1 MNDNPY
7 DAHLLKF
14 GSGHLIDNRFEII
27 SNPVRRSFGVSYL
40 SFDRQTQTKRVLLFI
55 PESITNDSE
64 AMTAIRDEAA
74 LIRWLDHPHIAK
86 LYEFHSG
93 ARHRYFELEY
103 VPGKNLR
110 QKKMVETE
118 KRLSENI
125 VKWLGIQVL
134 DALEYAH
141 NNNILHRNL
150 NPQNIVLTADG
161 KVKLI
166 DFGISET
173 LRASVSLVWNTIPQT
188 TVLYMSPEQLQG
200 KQISIASDLYSLA
213 ATMYDL
219 LNGKPPFFSGDVY
232 HQIIEEP
239 VQPIAEVT
247 PELNA
252 VLLHALAKN
261 PSQRFQT
268 CTEMR
273 KALQQ
278 TVVKPAE
285 PKIKETPPPPVRG
298 KERIQDT
305 RLKQKKDSSARFR
318 FRFFSLNPTLKF
330 MAIGLVIVF
339 MTYFIQS
346 HLKRFTQIK
355 SAVDS
360 LQTIKAEQDTFRLK
374 MAEALVKQAETKFRM
389 NYYVQPKG
397 NNALE
402 LYRKALQAHPGDSAA
417 LSGIEKIKQFY
428 REQILSARKNGQF
441 KAAKSILADAL
452 TYFKNDSLL
461 LSLKD
466 DSARFVKIRVLNG
479 AGIKGIAKLM
489 ATHLSKL
496 GYNVNETTNYEENGK
511 INWKVART
519 ILIGPK
525 FQETFLRK
533 LSNKLN
539 IPYKW
544 STFDQADSNTINLIL
559 GHDYQ
564 QMALYKGR

>member
-1 MNDNPY
+1 MMNDNPY
-7 DAHLLKF
+7 DAHLMKF
-14 GSGHLIDNRFEII
+14 GNGHLIDNRFEII

-40 SFDRQTQTKRVLLFI
+40 AFDRQTQSKRVLLFI

-64 AMTAIRDEAA
+64 AMTAIREEAA

-86 LYEFHSG
+86 LYDFHSG
-93 ARHRYFELEY
+93 ARYHYFELEY

-110 QKKMVETE
+110 QKKMVTAE

-150 NPQNIVLTADG
+150 NPQNIVLTPDG

-173 LRASVSLVWNTIPQT
+173 LRSSVSLVWNTIPQT

-200 KQISIASDLYSLA
+200 RQIAIASDLYALA

-239 VQPIAEVT
+239 VAPIAEVT

-252 VLLHALAKN
+252 ILLHALAKN
-261 PSQRFQT
+261 PSQRFRS
-268 CTEMR
+268 CAEMR
-273 KALQQ
+273 QALQE
-278 TVVKPAE
+278 TEVKPAE
-285 PKIKETPPPPVRG
+285 QKAKETPAEPERG
-298 KERIQDT
+298 PERIQKT
-305 RLKQKKDSSARFR
+305 RIKEPSTSFR

-339 MTYFIQS
+339 MTYFIQR
-346 HLKRFTQIK
+346 HLKRFSQIK
-355 SAVDS
+355 TAVDS
-360 LQTIKAEQDTFRLK
+360 VRTIEAQQDTFRLK
-374 MAEALVKQAETKFRM
+374 MAQALVQQADTKFRM

-402 LYRKALQAHPGDSAA
+402 LYKQALQAHPGDSAA
-417 LSGIEKIKQFY
+417 LQGLENIKHVFQ
-428 REQILSARKNGQF
+428 EQIRLARENGQTS
-441 KAAKSILADAL
+441 AARSILADAL
-452 TYFKNDSLL
+452 THFKE
-461 LSLKD
+461 
-466 DSARFVKIRVLNG
+466 DSAFTILQKGMVQVPKVRVLNG
-479 AGIKGIAKLM
+479 AGIKGIAKTM
-489 ATHLSKL
+489 AAYLTKHAFEVK
-496 GYNVNETTNYEENGK
+496 EITNYTVNGR
-511 INWKVART
+511 INWNVANSI
-519 ILIGPK
+519 ILSTPDNQK
-525 FQETFLRK
+525 LVTK
-533 LSNKLN
+533 LSQELG

-544 STFDQADSNTINLIL
+544 SDSDQKNSSVVTIIL
-559 GHDYQ
+559 GKDYR
-564 QMALYKGR
+564 QMALYKRP

>member
-7 DAHLLKF
+7 DAHLMKF
-14 GSGHLIDNRFEII
+14 GNGHLIDNRFEII

-64 AMTAIRDEAA
+64 AMSTIREEAA
-74 LIRWLDHPHIAK
+74 LIRWLDHPHIAR
-86 LYEFHSG
+86 LYDFHSG
-93 ARHRYFELEY
+93 ARYHYFELEY

-110 QKKMVETE
+110 QKKMVEAH

-239 VQPIAEVT
+239 ASPIAEVT
-247 PELNA
+247 PELNTI
-252 VLLHALAKN
+252 LLHALEKN

-268 CTEMR
+268 CAEMR
-273 KALQQ
+273 RALQQ

-285 PKIKETPPPPVRG
+285 PKRKEAPKEPERG
-298 KERIQDT
+298 PERIQET
-305 RLKQKKDSSARFR
+305 RPKQSAYRFR

-346 HLKRFTQIK
+346 HLKRFTRIK

-360 LQTIKAEQDTFRLK
+360 VRAIKAEQDTFRLK
-374 MAEALVKQAETKFRM
+374 MARALVQQADTKFRM
-389 NYYVQPKG
+389 NYYVQPNG

-402 LYRKALQAHPGDSAA
+402 LYRKALQVLPGDSAA
-417 LSGIEKIKQFY
+417 LQGIEHIKQVFLK
-428 REQILSARKNGQF
+428 QIRLAKENGQES
-441 KAAKSILADAL
+441 AARSILADARMH
-452 TYFKNDSLL
+452 FKEDSVF
-461 LSLKD
+461 SNMLK
-466 DSARFVKIRVLNG
+466 AEQKAPAVRVLNG
-479 AGIKGIAKLM
+479 AGAKGIARTM
-489 ATHLSKL
+489 AAFLTKK
-496 GYNVNETTNYEENGK
+496 GYRVIETTNYTVNGN
-511 INWKVART
+511 INWNVANSY
-519 ILIGPK
+519 ILSTPEY
-525 FQETFLRK
+525 QESGKK
-533 LSNKLN
+533 LARELGIS
-539 IPYKW
+539 YKW
-544 STFDQADSNTINLIL
+544 SNSDQVASSTLTIIL
-559 GHDYQ
+559 GKDYR
-564 QMALYKGR
+564 QMALYKRP

>member
-1 MNDNPY
+1 MTDNPY
-7 DAHLLKF
+7 DAHLMKF
-14 GSGHLIDNRFEII
+14 GNGHLIDNRFEII

-55 PESITNDSE
+55 PDSITNDSE
-64 AMTAIRDEAA
+64 AMTTIREEAA

-86 LYEFHSG
+86 LYDFHSG
-93 ARHRYFELEY
+93 ARYHYFELEY

-110 QKKMVETE
+110 QKKMVAAE

-252 VLLHALAKN
+252 IILRALSKD

-268 CTEMR
+268 CAGMR
-273 KALQQ
+273 EPLQQ

-285 PKIKETPPPPVRG
+285 PKFRETPPEPVRG
-298 KERIQDT
+298 KVRIRET
-305 RLKQKKDSSARFR
+305 RPKESPPPFR

-360 LQTIKAEQDTFRLK
+360 VRTIEARQDTFRLK
-374 MAEALVKQAETKFRM
+374 MARALVQQADTKFRM
-389 NYYVQPKG
+389 NYYVQPRG

-402 LYRKALQAHPGDSAA
+402 LYGKALQAHPGDSAA
-417 LSGIEKIKQFY
+417 LNGIEKIKQFY
-428 REQILSARKNGQF
+428 RDQILSARKNGQF
-441 KAAKSILADAL
+441 KAAESILADAL
-452 TYFKNDSLL
+452 TYFKDDSLL
-461 LSLKD
+461 LSLAD
-466 DSARFVKIRVLNG
+466 DSVGSLKIRILNG
-479 AGIKGIAKLM
+479 AGIKGIAKVM
-489 ATHLSKL
+489 ATNLTQL
-496 GYNVNETTNYEENGK
+496 GYHVSESANFVENGK
-511 INWKVART
+511 INWNVPTT
-519 ILIGPK
+519 ILTGPK
-525 FQETFLRK
+525 SHETFLKK
-533 LSNKLN
+533 LSDKLN

-544 STFDQADSNTINLIL
+544 SNSDQGDANTVSLIL
-559 GHDYQ
+559 GQDYQ
-564 QMALYKGR
+564 QMAIYKRRR